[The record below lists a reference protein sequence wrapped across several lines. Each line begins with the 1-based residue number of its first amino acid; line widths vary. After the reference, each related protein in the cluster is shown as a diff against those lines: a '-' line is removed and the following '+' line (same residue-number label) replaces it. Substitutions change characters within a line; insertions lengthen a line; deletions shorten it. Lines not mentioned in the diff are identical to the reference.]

1 MRQLHKLGS
10 ISNNRQELLTLR
22 NPLVSS
28 SVSCGVRVVSL
39 SVIGGVRV
47 VSLSVIG
54 GVRVAHL

>member
-1 MRQLHKLGS
+1 VGFVLFIIGYWWGS
-10 ISNNRQELLTLR
+10 
-22 NPLVSS
+22 
-28 SVSCGVRVVSL
+28 CCSL